1 MIHRTFRSLDEQP
14 RLLGFTFSQWL
25 RLLALAGMA
34 IGLVVALALPVK
46 AAISLCAF
54 LIGMPAALTYVS
66 EPGGV
71 QWGRLVVDAVRWR
84 VKVRRCGA

>member
-14 RLLGFTFSQWL
+14 RLVGFTFGQWL
-25 RLLALAGMA
+25 RLLALGALA
-34 IGLVVALALPVK
+34 VGLVVALALPLK

-54 LIGMPAALTYVS
+54 LIGMPAALSYVS

-71 QWGRLVVDAVRWR
+71 QWGRLLCDALGWWL
-84 VKVRRCGA
+84 KTRRLI